1 MRLSGRDVQPEI
13 KVSPETVRPI
23 RLRLA
28 GFVFTMHPTEAMDL
42 ANQLADAV
50 AELKP
55 PRALEIFN
63 TESKPPKA
71 LEIFNTGKEPS

>member
-23 RLRLA
+23 RLRL
-28 GFVFTMHPTEAMDL
+28 GGLVFVMHANEALDL

-63 TESKPPKA
+63 T
-71 LEIFNTGKEPS
+71 GKEPS